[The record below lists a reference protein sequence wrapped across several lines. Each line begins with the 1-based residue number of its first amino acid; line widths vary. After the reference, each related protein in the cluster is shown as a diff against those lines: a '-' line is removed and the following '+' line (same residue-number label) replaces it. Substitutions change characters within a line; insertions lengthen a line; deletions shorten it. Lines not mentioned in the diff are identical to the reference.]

1 MENIRKDNQELE
13 DHERTARDDLKQEVN
28 RNHLLT
34 KELEETR
41 AETAALN
48 GFFFSLLK
56 IFILI
61 FLL

>member
-48 GFFFSLLK
+48 GFFFLLY
-56 IFILI
+56 
-61 FLL
+61 